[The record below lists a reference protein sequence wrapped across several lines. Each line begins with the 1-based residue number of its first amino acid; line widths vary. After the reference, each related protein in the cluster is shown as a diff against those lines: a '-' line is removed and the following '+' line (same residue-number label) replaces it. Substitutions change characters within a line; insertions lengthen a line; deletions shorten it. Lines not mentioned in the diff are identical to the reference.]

1 MSNLSQVALGYKSLG
16 LSVVPVLETKRPPGY
31 WRKYQQF
38 LMSDRKII
46 HVFDQPEVFGIA
58 IVCGKISGDFEGL
71 DADCKYDLSGALMS
85 RFCAAIRTC
94 DPSLLRRLVIASTRN
109 GGYHIYYRC
118 PDVGRNLIL
127 AQRSS
132 TPEELI
138 THPNKPVRTL
148 LETRSN
154 GGIIIVPP
162 TNGYEFVRNDL
173 RSLSTI
179 DPAERQLLIQ
189 TARSFN
195 EYQPDLP
202 TQSPRPL
209 LKEEFSEDD
218 PFFAYDQ
225 TDEVIDCLQR
235 HGWILVRR
243 VGPRTYFRRPGDTD
257 KDTSGDFH
265 HDLRLFKVFTTNSVF
280 EVDKG
285 YSPHRVYAFLECNK
299 DFHLAA
305 KQLLA
310 LGHGVAYKDRC

>member
-1 MSNLSQVALGYKSLG
+1 MPNLSEIALGYKSLG
-16 LSVVPVLETKRPPGY
+16 LSVVPVLATKRPPGY

-46 HVFDQPEVFGIA
+46 HVFDQPETYGIA
-58 IVCGKISGDFEGL
+58 VVCGKISGDFEGL
-71 DADCKYDLSGALMS
+71 DADCKYDLSGTLMN
-85 RFCAAIRTC
+85 RFCAAIRAG
-94 DPSLLRRLVIASTRN
+94 DSGLLRRLVIASTRN

-127 AQRSS
+127 AQRPS

-138 THPNKPVRTL
+138 IHPNKPARSL

-162 TNGYEFVRNDL
+162 TNGYQFVCNDL
-173 RSLSTI
+173 RSIPRI
-179 DPAERQLLIQ
+179 DSAEREVLIQ

-195 EYQPDLP
+195 EYHPDP
-202 TQSPRPL
+202 PPPPPRPL
-209 LKEEFSEDD
+209 IKEESPEND
-218 PFFAYDQ
+218 PFFAYNQ

-265 HDLRLFKVFTTNSVF
+265 HELRLFKVFTTNSIF
-280 EVDKG
+280 EADKG

-299 DFHLAA
+299 DFNLAA
-305 KQLLA
+305 KKLLA

>member
-1 MSNLSQVALGYKSLG
+1 MSNLSEVALGYKSLG
-16 LSVVPVLETKRPPGY
+16 LSVVPVLATKRPPGY
-31 WRKYQQF
+31 WQKYQQF

-46 HVFDQPEVFGIA
+46 HVFDEPEIYGIA

-71 DADCKYDLSGALMS
+71 DADCKYDLSGTLMN
-85 RFCAAIRTC
+85 RFCAAIKAV
-94 DPSLLRRLVIASTRN
+94 DPRLLQRLVIASTRN
-109 GGYHIYYRC
+109 GGYHFYYRC

-127 AQRSS
+127 AQRPS
-132 TPEELI
+132 TPEELTI
-138 THPNKPVRTL
+138 HPNKPARTL

-162 TNGYEFVRNDL
+162 TNGYQFIRKDL
-173 RSLSTI
+173 RNIPTI
-179 DPAERQLLIQ
+179 DPTERQLLIQ

-195 EYQPDLP
+195 HYHPDQPPPPRRP
-202 TQSPRPL
+202 TVTDEL
-209 LKEEFSEDD
+209 SEDD

-225 TDEVIDCLQR
+225 TDDVIDCLQR

-265 HDLRLFKVFTTNSVF
+265 HELRLFKVFTTNSIF
-280 EVDKG
+280 EADKG

-299 DFHLAA
+299 DFNLAA
-305 KQLLA
+305 KKLLA
-310 LGHGVAYKDRC
+310 LGHGVAYNDRH